1 MHAGVCFSSPSLS
14 LSLSISWFQMSSV
27 RFPLGIGSHSVPV
40 CTGLH
45 SLPVCTCSHSV
56 PVCTGLHSAGWYLF
70 ALGTGLCRFAL
81 GTGLYPFTLCR
92 LVPVCTRY
100 RFVPVRTRYRFVPV
114 YILPAGS
121 CLHSVPVCA
130 GLYSVLVCTWYR
142 FVPVRT
148 RYRFAWLSVSL
159 PSQSPPFLQCLS
171 HLNLIGFLS
180 TLLAYRDSLSLRQR
194 PLTRTPGFGVSRFS
208 VRIPSCS
215 QPSSFSQNK

>member
-1 MHAGVCFSSPSLS
+1 MMASCMPGFAFPLPLS
-14 LSLSISWFQMSSV
+14 LSLSFYLLVSDVF
-27 RFPLGIGSHSVPV
+27 RSVPTRYRFTLG
-40 CTGLH
+40 TGLYRAT
-45 SLPVCTCSHSV
+45 L
-56 PVCTGLHSAGWYLF
+56 SAGLYLF
-70 ALGTGLCRFAL
+70 ALGTGLYRF
-81 GTGLYPFTLCR
+81 TFCR